1 MTTERP
7 LLIGTVTLDYLHE
20 GPIGRALPPAALQ
33 WGGVIHN
40 VACAMAARGSD
51 PLFLTAEYTGDLAPA
66 VDAHLAAH
74 GVERIAL
81 PAPTPLPLFEAQL
94 VDGSVIDMHFVG
106 QAALDLLTP
115 ELLGARPELFDQAS
129 VIVSGTDSHPATL
142 AWLCATARE
151 RGIPFWLLSADP
163 TEVHKLVPDGE
174 QATFVSLN
182 ARELSLWAG
191 TELPGLPGLPHGS
204 DLSDLSAHEAIA
216 AARKLVDSDGHV
228 LVTLGAQGSVLV
240 PGDGGALL
248 HQPAPTVNGQPLT
261 VGAGDILFAC
271 LLAARLAP
279 TPWAEALREAAALT
293 TAYLTTPTYAALR
306 P

>member
-1 MTTERP
+1 MTTKRP

-20 GPIGRALPPAALQ
+20 GPVGRALPPAALR

-51 PLFLTAEYTGDLAPA
+51 PLFLTADYTGDLAPA
-66 VDAHLAAH
+66 VAAHLAAH
-74 GVERIAL
+74 GVDRIAL
-81 PAPTPLPLFEAQL
+81 PVPTPLPLFEAQL
-94 VDGSVIDMHFVG
+94 VDGSVVDKHFVG
-106 QAALDLLTP
+106 QEALDLLTP
-115 ELLGARPELFDQAS
+115 ELLGTRPELFDRAS
-129 VIVSGTDSHPATL
+129 VIVSGTDGHPATL
-142 AWLCATARE
+142 AWLAATARE
-151 RGIPFWLLSADP
+151 RGVPFWLLSADP

-174 QATFVSLN
+174 QAAFVSLN

-191 TELPGLPGLPHGS
+191 TELPGLPEPSGLAGLAEHG
-204 DLSDLSAHEAIA
+204 AIA
-216 AARKLVDSDGHV
+216 AARKLVTADGHA

-240 PGDGGALL
+240 PGDGGDLL
-248 HQPAPTVNGQPLT
+248 HQPAPTINGQPLT

-279 TPWAEALREAAALT
+279 APWAEALREAAALT
-293 TAYLTTPTYAALR
+293 TAYLTTSTYAALR